1 MKKRIFCALL
11 CAVLLAGLIPAAA
24 LTASAATVEGDWTTY
39 RFASEYCD
47 DTCDH
52 ESEACYYR
60 PEAGYKYTAEGFT
73 VIPADYTDFTPRLS
87 VMSKDA
93 RPLKEGI
100 YLKFRVDD
108 YSYDGGRD
116 ADQWIALTLTT
127 ECKAE
132 PGSPD
137 YGGGWLTL
145 IRGKGDGVFSISP
158 CLTDPSTDDAFGSFV
173 GVGTGGGTAPR
184 DNQGREIYTLEV
196 TWDGSAYEMKLN
208 GVPLP
213 GSAETT
219 KLLEKLDP
227 NGEFFVGIQM
237 HSTVKD
243 GTAALTILEYGAN
256 AANATTP
263 VGSDSK
269 EPEENCDWGSV
280 DILEPSAV
288 PDGMPAILWS
298 PDTVSMKDGH
308 NSKFVVRGDNTWHVE
323 ATDLDS
329 FMYFTPKRHCSYNA
343 EDFPVFGILLRNF
356 WSEGG
361 TLWYC
366 AGDIVSPEK
375 GCTVSY
381 LVYDG
386 EFYGE
391 DEEYV
396 FIPIDLSDLWAG
408 RINNIRLDFVI
419 GDESAREFDICFA
432 GMFRSKDEAYAYAH
446 DWLDYDDPVDGGCP
460 VHPGQSCEC
469 APIDSPGQDCPGAPT
484 EAPTESPYDPVET
497 DLPLFWDTI
506 PEEAITEVV
515 SMVEDAL
522 DTREGETVDRE
533 AAVEEILSK
542 YGCTGTVSFLAVL
555 IPLLA
560 VCVLKKKE

>member
-11 CAVLLAGLIPAAA
+11 CAVVLAGLIPATA

-73 VIPADYTDFTPRLS
+73 VIPADYTNTTPRLS

-127 ECKAE
+127 EYKAE
-132 PGSPD
+132 PGSLD
-137 YGGGWLTL
+137 YGGGWMTL

-158 CLTDPSTDDAFGSFV
+158 CLTDPNTDDALGSFV

-208 GVPLP
+208 GTPVP

-237 HSTVKD
+237 HSSVKD
-243 GTAALTILEYGAN
+243 GTAALTILEFGTN
-256 AANATTP
+256 EANATTP
-263 VGSDSK
+263 VGNDSK
-269 EPEENCDWGSV
+269 AAEENCGFGYEEIRD
-280 DILEPSAV
+280 PSTV
-288 PDGMPAILWS
+288 PANQPAIRWS
-298 PDTVSMKDGH
+298 PDTYNLKDGK
-308 NSKFVVRGDNTWHVE
+308 NCAFEVLGDNTWHVE
-323 ATDLDS
+323 VTDLNA
-329 FMYFTPKRHCSYNA
+329 YFNLTPKRNWSYNA

-356 WSEGG
+356 WSGSG
-361 TLWYC
+361 TLWYS
-366 AGDIVSPEK
+366 AGDIVLPEN
-375 GCTVSY
+375 GHTVSY

-396 FIPIDLSDLWAG
+396 FIPIDLSDLWTG

-419 GDESAREFDICFA
+419 GDENAREFDICFA
-432 GMFRSKDEAYAYAH
+432 GMFRDKDEAYAYAH
-446 DWLDYDDPVDGGCP
+446 DWLAYVNPLPDETSAY
-460 VHPGQSCEC
+460 
-469 APIDSPGQDCPGAPT
+469 PGQDCPGAPT
-484 EAPTESPYDPVET
+484 EPPTEPPYEPVET
-497 DLPLFWDTI
+497 EHPIFWDTV
-506 PEEAITEVV
+506 PEEVVTEVV
-515 SMVEDAL
+515 SMVEDAP
-522 DTREGETVDRE
+522 DTEAGETVALED
-533 AAVEEILSK
+533 AVQDILEK
-542 YGCTGTVSFLAVL
+542 YGCTGTVSACAVL

-560 VCVLKKKE
+560 AFVLKKKE